1 MIKIGIFFG
10 GISRE
15 REVSFAG
22 GRTVFDNLNKLIFE
36 PIPIFVDSFGQWIH
50 IDWSYLYKGTIRDFY
65 PAPSR
70 LSALKLPIQVYA
82 ESLEMEKGIGLDALA
97 QDVGTKINPS
107 DISQL
112 IDIAFLALHG
122 EGGEDG
128 QIQGLLEYFGV
139 PYTGSGIL
147 ASAIGMD
154 KSVQKKFMRL
164 GQFACP
170 PMIEIKRKDWTLAS
184 MQNIYAEATRTI
196 GLPLVVRPANQ
207 GSSIGVSILKKED
220 DLARFEELV
229 NRAFFRIKVDLKT
242 WKNKSLSEKIHYLQD
257 ITDLRS
263 GIGFP
268 MYCGD
273 AKYYNPDEL
282 LQLLDTSS
290 EKTEYLTLDGYHSE
304 QKVILEGFIEGKE
317 FSCIVLRNEHGEST
331 ALPPTEIIKKSD
343 VFDYKSKYLPGLSHK
358 ETPIKLPMETIEKI
372 RKECVRLF
380 EYFEFKTY
388 ARIDGFITT
397 DETIILN
404 DPNTTSG
411 MMPSSF
417 FFHQAAEIGLN
428 PSQFLTFII
437 KKSVQERIDSSL
449 SPSKFRP
456 ILKKL
461 EENLQRV
468 KSTLTQRKKIG
479 ILMGGYSF
487 ERHISM
493 ESGRNIFEKLS
504 SSKDYEPIPLFLV
517 GNKDEHRFFRLPIQL
532 MLKDNADD
540 IRTKLLNWERH
551 PLLDKIRLECKDLLE
566 NYAGEAN
573 FDPKEW
579 TYKDFADQLSFVFI
593 ALHGRP
599 GEDGTIQQS
608 LEKYGIPYN
617 GSGVKTSATTINKYE
632 TLQKLKKEGFCVADQ
647 AVFIKNEY
655 TQDRVVFIQKV
666 LDSFSFPFI
675 LKPIDDGCS
684 SAVKI
689 IRDSASLS
697 DYLDAIFRETEEINP
712 DLRQRLKLDWNE
724 EFPAKSEILAETLIE
739 KGDAKHF
746 LEITGGFL
754 THLNNGELVYEMFEP
769 SEALTTG
776 EVLSLEEKFLAGE
789 GQNITP
795 ARYDKDP
802 ARSKEISIKVQ
813 KDLQRAAQILN
824 VEGYARIDAFVKIYP
839 DGKVETIIIE
849 VNSLPGMTPATC
861 IFHQSA
867 LNGHTP
873 FQFIEKIIEFGIQ
886 RHKMN

>member
-1 MIKIGIFFG
+1 
-10 GISRE
+10 
-15 REVSFAG
+15 
-22 GRTVFDNLNKLIFE
+22 
-36 PIPIFVDSFGQWIH
+36 
-50 IDWSYLYKGTIRDFY
+50 
-65 PAPSR
+65 
-70 LSALKLPIQVYA
+70 
-82 ESLEMEKGIGLDALA
+82 
-97 QDVGTKINPS
+97 
-107 DISQL
+107 
-112 IDIAFLALHG
+112 
-122 EGGEDG
+122 
-128 QIQGLLEYFGV
+128 
-139 PYTGSGIL
+139 
-147 ASAIGMD
+147 
-154 KSVQKKFMRL
+154 
-164 GQFACP
+164 
-170 PMIEIKRKDWTLAS
+170 
-184 MQNIYAEATRTI
+184 
-196 GLPLVVRPANQ
+196 
-207 GSSIGVSILKKED
+207 
-220 DLARFEELV
+220 
-229 NRAFFRIKVDLKT
+229 
-242 WKNKSLSEKIHYLQD
+242 
-257 ITDLRS
+257 
-263 GIGFP
+263 
-268 MYCGD
+268 
-273 AKYYNPDEL
+273 
-282 LQLLDTSS
+282 
-290 EKTEYLTLDGYHSE
+290 
-304 QKVILEGFIEGKE
+304 
-317 FSCIVLRNEHGEST
+317 
-331 ALPPTEIIKKSD
+331 
-343 VFDYKSKYLPGLSHK
+343 
-358 ETPIKLPMETIEKI
+358 
-372 RKECVRLF
+372 
-380 EYFEFKTY
+380 
-388 ARIDGFITT
+388 
-397 DETIILN
+397 
-404 DPNTTSG
+404 
-411 MMPSSF
+411 
-417 FFHQAAEIGLN
+417 
-428 PSQFLTFII
+428 
-437 KKSVQERIDSSL
+437 
-449 SPSKFRP
+449 
-456 ILKKL
+456 
-461 EENLQRV
+461 
-468 KSTLTQRKKIG
+468 
-479 ILMGGYSF
+479 MGGYSF

-517 GNKDEHRFFRLPIQL
+517 GNKEEHRFFRLPIQL

-647 AVFIKNEY
+647 GVFTKQHY
-655 TQDRVVFIQKV
+655 VQDRVVFTQKV

-689 IRDSASLS
+689 IRDGASLS
-697 DYLDAIFRETEEINP
+697 DYLEAIFRETEEINP

-776 EVLSLEEKFLAGE
+776 QVLSLEEKFLAGE